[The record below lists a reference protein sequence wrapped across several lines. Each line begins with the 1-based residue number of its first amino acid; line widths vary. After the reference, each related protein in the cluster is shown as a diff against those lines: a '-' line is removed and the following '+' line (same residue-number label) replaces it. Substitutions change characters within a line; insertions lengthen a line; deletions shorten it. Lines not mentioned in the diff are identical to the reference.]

1 MQRKRCMLK
10 KILFSIVIWNASLYS
25 GTINIAVAAN
35 VSYAID
41 DLKKAFNKVH
51 PDTKVQVV
59 FGSSGKLTAQIK
71 HGAPYQLFMSADMK
85 YPEALYKDKVAV
97 TKPLVYAQGTL
108 AYLSS
113 KAKDFSKGML
123 LTKDENIRKIA
134 IANPKTAP
142 YGKAAVEAMKNA
154 SVYEDVKNKFV
165 FAESASQ
172 TVSYTVTA
180 TDLGFI
186 AKSSLYSSKMKQYKE
201 GIHWAEVDPK
211 LYTPIKQ
218 GIVILKKGEENPEV
232 KAFYDFML
240 SPKAQ
245 KILTEFGYLLP

>member
-1 MQRKRCMLK
+1 MLK

-35 VSYAID
+35 VSYAIND
-41 DLKKAFNKVH
+41 IIQSFNTLH
-51 PDTKVQVV
+51 PDTRVRVIL
-59 FGSSGKLTAQIK
+59 GSSGKLTAQIK

-85 YPEALYKDKVAV
+85 YPEALYRDKVAV
-97 TKPLVYAQGTL
+97 TEPVVYAQGTL
-108 AYLSS
+108 AYLSH
-113 KAKDFSKGML
+113 KLQDFSKGMAL
-123 LTKDENIRKIA
+123 LKDVKIKKIA
-134 IANPKTAP
+134 VANPKTAP

-154 SVYEDVKNKFV
+154 SVYEEVKHKFV

-180 TDLGFI
+180 TDMGFI
-186 AKSSLYSSKMKQYKE
+186 AKSSLYSSKMKEYKE

-218 GIVILKKGEENPEV
+218 GIVILKKGAENPEV
-232 KAFYDFML
+232 KAFYDFIL
-240 SPKAQ
+240 SQDAR
-245 KILTEFGYLLP
+245 KILIDFGYLLP